1 MPPSSQDE
9 DDTEDRLQQDLV
21 TLMQSRSASS
31 RSRQTLDPTDID
43 TDATTAAASKDSN
56 NDNNIII
63 NDGFIRGD
71 EPSMD
76 LNLYNAAP
84 VVSGVLITGFSLFL
98 TFYGYY
104 AGITGTDPIFQQ
116 YPTPAAPDVVQV
128 I

>member
-1 MPPSSQDE
+1 MPPSSPDE

-21 TLMQSRSASS
+21 TLMQSSSASS

-43 TDATTAAASKDSN
+43 TDATTAAASI
-56 NDNNIII
+56 DNNII

-104 AGITGTDPIFQQ
+104 AGITETDPIFQQ
-116 YPTPAAPDVVQV
+116 YPIPAAPDVVQ
-128 I
+128 IIK